1 MKHDDWTRQL
11 NRRLANRETPAPDD
25 LWEKIEMR
33 LDAKDNK
40 PVVKPRYT
48 IRRIATWSV
57 SAAAVAALLVTIG
70 YKANEDTIDRLAA
83 NSPKA
88 HADNAIN
95 NATPNT
101 ASTAN
106 PNIELTY
113 GSTNAATQLIAAR
126 YNYNRAASNNH
137 IGKATAAA
145 NEAMAIDNANAEGIT
160 EANTEANVAYKED
173 EASVAQHSAE
183 MERRWLWPTT
193 RDMRHTTRLHE

>member
-40 PVVKPRYT
+40 PIVKPRYT

-70 YKANEDTIDRLAA
+70 YKANEDTIERLAA
-83 NSPKA
+83 NSHKA
-88 HADNAIN
+88 HADNAIK

-101 ASTAN
+101 ANTAN
-106 PNIELTY
+106 PNT
-113 GSTNAATQLIAAR
+113 
-126 YNYNRAASNNH
+126 
-137 IGKATAAA
+137 
-145 NEAMAIDNANAEGIT
+145 
-160 EANTEANVAYKED
+160 
-173 EASVAQHSAE
+173 
-183 MERRWLWPTT
+183 
-193 RDMRHTTRLHE
+193 